1 MIETGNLSEFNEIR
15 KRDISSCNDAE
26 IVAIL
31 SEKKNSFPNIY
42 SLLTETTK
50 FYTENFSDLQKY
62 IKREK
67 RLVVFETPSRV
78 SMTHEYTIEGAGNI
92 SQGFYFLFNTRERL
106 SWLKIFLEEKRVSIA
121 SRAKVVSLL
130 MKKLDTELG
139 NFAAVLHISPIDA
152 AMRLYE
158 ASDGKPCFIEFNN
171 KEYKGQQSL
180 LLSITFFD
188 SIRNK
193 VSHYRK
199 RCLSPLREKQIKYN
213 YSIISGDANAW
224 VYFKSPTNFVLSI
237 SHSAEEG
244 EFEASP
250 SNDDEIKSL
259 VLTPKGERLSVDFI
273 ISIDVPTA
281 LKRWYKAMLYLA
293 CIGVLCGAVLCGLIM
308 YTSIPEKIIET
319 FNNCSY
325 AIIAA
330 LIATRGWLMSEEQV
344 MKNISNLYTY
354 IICILTVLIM
364 TLSFVPHTRSE
375 NTSKSQNTILD
386 NKNNEHSIAPDSV
399 AYNTHNNKKSN
410 IDDTLNN
417 TRKIKLKVYDLP
429 QMITPNESKS
439 LMPTKKKADVCDKI
453 NSSQDTISKKA
464 LPLHQSRN
472 STLRDTAEWCRN

>member
-193 VSHYRK
+193 VSQCRK
-199 RCLSPLREKQIKYN
+199 RWWSPLQEKEINYN
-213 YSIISGDANAW
+213 YSTISGNANAW
-224 VYFKSPTNFVLSI
+224 VYFKSPANFVLSV
-237 SHSAEEG
+237 SNNATYGQYES
-244 EFEASP
+244 SP
-250 SNDDEIKSL
+250 SNDDEITSL
-259 VLTPKGERLSVDFI
+259 VLTPKGEKLSIDFK
-273 ISIDVPTA
+273 ISIDVPNA
-281 LKRWYKAMLYLA
+281 LKRWYNVMLYLA
-293 CIGVLCGAVLCGLIM
+293 YLGVLCGLILVGDVLFG
-308 YTSIPEKIIET
+308 TVQNKIIET

-344 MKNISNLYTY
+344 MKKISNRYTY
-354 IICILTVLIM
+354 IICILIALIM
-364 TLSFVPHTRSE
+364 TISFVPHTSFD
-375 NTSKSQNTILD
+375 NTNEPIEMMLG
-386 NKNNEHSIAPDSV
+386 NKNNEHSISLDSV
-399 AYNTHNNKKSN
+399 DYNIHNNKKSN
-410 IDDTLNN
+410 TYDTLNHAKKKSPH
-417 TRKIKLKVYDLP
+417 TCDSL
-429 QMITPNESKS
+429 QMKTPNECNTP
-439 LMPTKKKADVCDKI
+439 MPVKKKAEVSGEI
-453 NSSQDTISKKA
+453 NSNQDTITKENDKG
-464 LPLHQSRN
+464 
-472 STLRDTAEWCRN
+472 TDV

>member
-15 KRDISSCNDAE
+15 KRDISSCNDTE

-31 SEKKNSFPNIY
+31 SENKNRFPNIY

-171 KEYKGQQSL
+171 IEYKGQQSL

-193 VSHYRK
+193 ILHR
-199 RCLSPLREKQIKYN
+199 RERWWSPLQEKQISYN
-213 YSIISGDANAW
+213 YSTISGTANAW
-224 VYFKSPTNFVLSI
+224 VYFKSPANFVLSV
-237 SHSAEEG
+237 SNNATDG
-244 EFEASP
+244 QYEASP
-250 SNDDEIKSL
+250 SNDDEITSL
-259 VLTPKGERLSVDFI
+259 VLTPKGEKLSIDFK
-273 ISIDVPTA
+273 ISINVPNA
-281 LKRWYKAMLYLA
+281 LNVWYNVMLYLA
-293 CIGVLCGAVLCGLIM
+293 YLGVLWGLVLVGNILCG
-308 YTSIPEKIIET
+308 SIQDKMIET

-344 MKNISNLYTY
+344 MKKISNHYTF
-354 IICILTVLIM
+354 IICILIAIIM
-364 TLSFVPHTRSE
+364 TLSFVQYQRSD
-375 NTSKSQNTILD
+375 NVIDQQNTTFE
-386 NKNNEHSIAPDSV
+386 NRNNDYLISSDSV
-399 AYNTHNNKKSN
+399 VYDIHNNVKSATN
-410 IDDTLNN
+410 DTLNN
-417 TRKIKLKVYDLP
+417 TRKIKSKANDSQ
-429 QMITPNESKS
+429 QMKKNNECKYQK
-439 LMPTKKKADVCDKI
+439 PAKKKAEDDMI
-453 NSSQDTISKKA
+453 NSNKDTLHISE
-464 LPLHQSRN
+464 N
-472 STLRDTAEWCRN
+472 N

>member
-15 KRDISSCNDAE
+15 KRNISSCNDAE

-31 SEKKNSFPNIY
+31 SEKKNSYPNIY

-78 SMTHEYTIEGAGNI
+78 SMTHEYTIEGAGNL

-193 VSHYRK
+193 ILHRGK
-199 RCLSPLREKQIKYN
+199 RCWSPLQEKQISYN
-213 YSIISGDANAW
+213 YSTISGTANAW
-224 VYFKSPTNFVLSI
+224 VYFKSPANFVLSVTNN
-237 SHSAEEG
+237 ATDGQYEV
-244 EFEASP
+244 SP
-250 SNDDEIKSL
+250 SNDDEITSL
-259 VLTPKGERLSVDFI
+259 VLTPKGEKLSIDFK
-273 ISIDVPTA
+273 ISINVPNA
-281 LKRWYKAMLYLA
+281 LNVWYNAMLYLA
-293 CIGVLCGAVLCGLIM
+293 YLGVLWGLVLVGNILCG
-308 YTSIPEKIIET
+308 SIQDKMIET

-344 MKNISNLYTY
+344 MKKISNHYTF
-354 IICILTVLIM
+354 IIWILIAIIM
-364 TLSFVPHTRSE
+364 IISFVPHTRPD
-375 NTSKSQNTILD
+375 NTNEPIETILD
-386 NKNNEHSIAPDSV
+386 NKNNEHSISPDSV
-399 AYNTHNNKKSN
+399 VYNIHNDKKSN
-410 IDDTLNN
+410 TNEIQNN
-417 TRKIKLKVYDLP
+417 ERNIEFNSYNLLKMKIS
-429 QMITPNESKS
+429 NECNIQIS
-439 LMPTKKKADVCDKI
+439 TNKK
-453 NSSQDTISKKA
+453 N
-464 LPLHQSRN
+464 
-472 STLRDTAEWCRN
+472 

>member
-26 IVAIL
+26 IVDIL
-31 SEKKNSFPNIY
+31 LEKKDSFPNIY

-193 VSHYRK
+193 ILHR
-199 RCLSPLREKQIKYN
+199 RERWWSPLQEKQISYN
-213 YSIISGDANAW
+213 YSTISGTANAW
-224 VYFKSPTNFVLSI
+224 VYFKSPANFVLSV
-237 SHSAEEG
+237 SNNATDG
-244 EFEASP
+244 QYEASP
-250 SNDDEIKSL
+250 SNDDEITSL
-259 VLTPKGERLSVDFI
+259 VLTPKGEKLSIDFK
-273 ISIDVPTA
+273 ISINVPNA
-281 LKRWYKAMLYLA
+281 LNVWYNVMLYLA
-293 CIGVLCGAVLCGLIM
+293 YLGVLWGLVLVGNILCGSIQDKMIESQSVSSRVVIPVFLPMM
-308 YTSIPEKIIET
+308 YVYLFP
-319 FNNCSY
+319 
-325 AIIAA
+325 
-330 LIATRGWLMSEEQV
+330 
-344 MKNISNLYTY
+344 
-354 IICILTVLIM
+354 
-364 TLSFVPHTRSE
+364 
-375 NTSKSQNTILD
+375 
-386 NKNNEHSIAPDSV
+386 APD
-399 AYNTHNNKKSN
+399 
-410 IDDTLNN
+410 L
-417 TRKIKLKVYDLP
+417 RKLSRC
-429 QMITPNESKS
+429 T
-439 LMPTKKKADVCDKI
+439 
-453 NSSQDTISKKA
+453 A
-464 LPLHQSRN
+464 LFF
-472 STLRDTAEWCRN
+472 

>member
-15 KRDISSCNDAE
+15 KRDISSCNDTE

-139 NFAAVLHISPIDA
+139 NFAAALHISPIDA

-193 VSHYRK
+193 ILHR
-199 RCLSPLREKQIKYN
+199 RERWWSPLQEKQISYN
-213 YSIISGDANAW
+213 YSTISGTANAW
-224 VYFKSPTNFVLSI
+224 VYFKSPANFVLSV
-237 SHSAEEG
+237 SNNATDGQYET
-244 EFEASP
+244 SP
-250 SNDDEIKSL
+250 SNDDEITSL
-259 VLTPKGERLSVDFI
+259 VLTPKGEKLSIDFK
-273 ISIDVPTA
+273 ISINVPNA
-281 LKRWYKAMLYLA
+281 LNVWYNVMLYLA
-293 CIGVLCGAVLCGLIM
+293 YLGVLWGIVLVGNILCG
-308 YTSIPEKIIET
+308 SIQDKMIET

-344 MKNISNLYTY
+344 MKKISNRYTF
-354 IICILTVLIM
+354 IICILIAIIM
-364 TLSFVPHTRSE
+364 TLSFVQYQRSD
-375 NTSKSQNTILD
+375 NVIDQQNTTFE
-386 NKNNEHSIAPDSV
+386 NRNNDYLISSDSV
-399 AYNTHNNKKSN
+399 VYDIHNNVKSATN
-410 IDDTLNN
+410 DTLNN
-417 TRKIKLKVYDLP
+417 TRKIKSKANDSL
-429 QMITPNESKS
+429 QMKKNNECKYQK
-439 LMPTKKKADVCDKI
+439 TAKKKAEDDMI
-453 NSSQDTISKKA
+453 NSNKDTLHISENK
-464 LPLHQSRN
+464 
-472 STLRDTAEWCRN
+472 

>member
-15 KRDISSCNDAE
+15 KRNISSCNDAE

-31 SEKKNSFPNIY
+31 SEKKNSYPNIY

-78 SMTHEYTIEGAGNI
+78 SMTHEYTIEGAGNL

-193 VSHYRK
+193 ILHRGK
-199 RCLSPLREKQIKYN
+199 RCWSPLQEKQISYN
-213 YSIISGDANAW
+213 YSTISGTANAW
-224 VYFKSPTNFVLSI
+224 VYFKSPANFVLSVTNN
-237 SHSAEEG
+237 ATDGQYEV
-244 EFEASP
+244 SP
-250 SNDDEIKSL
+250 SNDDEITSL
-259 VLTPKGERLSVDFI
+259 LLTPKGEKLSIDFK
-273 ISIDVPTA
+273 ISINVPNA
-281 LKRWYKAMLYLA
+281 LNVWYNAMLYLA
-293 CIGVLCGAVLCGLIM
+293 YLGVLWGLVLVGNILCG
-308 YTSIPEKIIET
+308 SIQDKMIET

-344 MKNISNLYTY
+344 MKKISNHYTF
-354 IICILTVLIM
+354 IIWILIAIIM
-364 TLSFVPHTRSE
+364 IISFVPHTRPD
-375 NTSKSQNTILD
+375 NTNEPIETILD
-386 NKNNEHSIAPDSV
+386 NKNNEHSISPDSV
-399 AYNTHNNKKSN
+399 VYNIHNDKKSN
-410 IDDTLNN
+410 TNEIQNN
-417 TRKIKLKVYDLP
+417 ERNIEFNSYNLLKMKIS
-429 QMITPNESKS
+429 NECNIQIS
-439 LMPTKKKADVCDKI
+439 TNKK
-453 NSSQDTISKKA
+453 N
-464 LPLHQSRN
+464 
-472 STLRDTAEWCRN
+472 

>member
-15 KRDISSCNDAE
+15 KCDISSCNDTE

-42 SLLTETTK
+42 FLLTETTK

-193 VSHYRK
+193 ILHR
-199 RCLSPLREKQIKYN
+199 RERWWSPLQEKQISYN
-213 YSIISGDANAW
+213 YSTISGTANAW
-224 VYFKSPTNFVLSI
+224 VYFKAPANFVLSV
-237 SHSAEEG
+237 SNNATDG
-244 EFEASP
+244 QYEASP
-250 SNDDEIKSL
+250 SNDDEITSL
-259 VLTPKGERLSVDFI
+259 VLTPKGEKLSIDFK
-273 ISIDVPTA
+273 ISINVPNA
-281 LKRWYKAMLYLA
+281 LNVWYNVMLYLA
-293 CIGVLCGAVLCGLIM
+293 YLGVLWGLVLVGNILCG
-308 YTSIPEKIIET
+308 SIQGKMIET

-344 MKNISNLYTY
+344 MKKISNLYTF
-354 IICILTVLIM
+354 IICILIVIIM
-364 TLSFVPHTRSE
+364 ALSFVQYQRSD
-375 NTSKSQNTILD
+375 NVIDQQNTTFE
-386 NKNNEHSIAPDSV
+386 KRNNDYLISSDSV
-399 AYNTHNNKKSN
+399 VYDIHNNVKSATN
-410 IDDTLNN
+410 DTLNN
-417 TRKIKLKVYDLP
+417 TRKIKSKANDSL
-429 QMITPNESKS
+429 QMKKNNECKYQK
-439 LMPTKKKADVCDKI
+439 PAKKKAEDDMI
-453 NSSQDTISKKA
+453 NSNKDTLHISENK
-464 LPLHQSRN
+464 
-472 STLRDTAEWCRN
+472 

>member
-15 KRDISSCNDAE
+15 KRDISSCNDTE

-42 SLLTETTK
+42 FLLTETTK

-130 MKKLDTELG
+130 MKKLDSELG
-139 NFAAVLHISPIDA
+139 DFAAVLHLSPIDA
-152 AMRLYE
+152 AVRLYE

-193 VSHYRK
+193 ILHR
-199 RCLSPLREKQIKYN
+199 RERWWSPLQEKQISYN
-213 YSIISGDANAW
+213 YSTISGTANAW
-224 VYFKSPTNFVLSI
+224 VYFKAPANFVLSV
-237 SHSAEEG
+237 SNNATDG
-244 EFEASP
+244 QYEASP
-250 SNDDEIKSL
+250 SNDDEITSL
-259 VLTPKGERLSVDFI
+259 VLTPKGEKLSIDFK
-273 ISIDVPTA
+273 ISINVPNA
-281 LKRWYKAMLYLA
+281 LNVWYNVMLYLA
-293 CIGVLCGAVLCGLIM
+293 YLGVLWGFVLVGNILCG
-308 YTSIPEKIIET
+308 SIQDKMIET

-344 MKNISNLYTY
+344 MKKISNHYTF
-354 IICILTVLIM
+354 IICILIAIIM
-364 TLSFVPHTRSE
+364 TLSFVQYQRSD
-375 NTSKSQNTILD
+375 NVIDQQNTTFE
-386 NKNNEHSIAPDSV
+386 NRNNDYLISSDSV
-399 AYNTHNNKKSN
+399 VYDIHNNVKSATN
-410 IDDTLNN
+410 DTLNN
-417 TRKIKLKVYDLP
+417 TRKIKSKANDSL
-429 QMITPNESKS
+429 QMKKNNECKYQK
-439 LMPTKKKADVCDKI
+439 TAKKKAEDDMI
-453 NSSQDTISKKA
+453 NSNKDTLHISENK
-464 LPLHQSRN
+464 
-472 STLRDTAEWCRN
+472 

>member
-15 KRDISSCNDAE
+15 KRDISSCNDTE

-193 VSHYRK
+193 ILHR
-199 RCLSPLREKQIKYN
+199 RERWWSPLQEKQISYN
-213 YSIISGDANAW
+213 YSTISGTANAW
-224 VYFKSPTNFVLSI
+224 VYFKSPANFVLSV
-237 SHSAEEG
+237 SNNATDG
-244 EFEASP
+244 QYEASP
-250 SNDDEIKSL
+250 SNDDEITSL
-259 VLTPKGERLSVDFI
+259 VLTPKGEKLSIDFK
-273 ISIDVPTA
+273 ISINVPNA
-281 LKRWYKAMLYLA
+281 LNVWYNVMLYLA
-293 CIGVLCGAVLCGLIM
+293 YLGVLCGLILVGNVLLG
-308 YTSIPEKIIET
+308 SVQDKIIET

-344 MKNISNLYTY
+344 MKKISNLYTF
-354 IICILTVLIM
+354 IICILIVIIM
-364 TLSFVPHTRSE
+364 ALSFVQYQRSD
-375 NTSKSQNTILD
+375 NVIDQQNTTFE
-386 NKNNEHSIAPDSV
+386 NRNNDYLISSDSV
-399 AYNTHNNKKSN
+399 VYDIHKNVKSATN
-410 IDDTLNN
+410 DTLNN
-417 TRKIKLKVYDLP
+417 TRKIKSKANDSL
-429 QMITPNESKS
+429 QMKKNNECKYQK
-439 LMPTKKKADVCDKI
+439 PAKKKAEDDMI
-453 NSSQDTISKKA
+453 NSNKDTLHISENK
-464 LPLHQSRN
+464 
-472 STLRDTAEWCRN
+472 

>member
-15 KRDISSCNDAE
+15 KRDISSCNDTE

-42 SLLTETTK
+42 FLLTETTK

-130 MKKLDTELG
+130 MKKLDSELG
-139 NFAAVLHISPIDA
+139 DFAAVLHLSPIDA
-152 AMRLYE
+152 AVRLYE

-193 VSHYRK
+193 ILHR
-199 RCLSPLREKQIKYN
+199 RERWWSPLQEKQISYN
-213 YSIISGDANAW
+213 YSTISGTANAW
-224 VYFKSPTNFVLSI
+224 VYFKSPANFVLSV
-237 SHSAEEG
+237 SNNATDG
-244 EFEASP
+244 QYEASP
-250 SNDDEIKSL
+250 SNDDEITSL
-259 VLTPKGERLSVDFI
+259 VLTPKGEKLSIDFK
-273 ISIDVPTA
+273 ISINVPNA
-281 LKRWYKAMLYLA
+281 LNVWYNVMLYLA
-293 CIGVLCGAVLCGLIM
+293 YLGVLWGFVLVGNILCG
-308 YTSIPEKIIET
+308 SIQDKMIET

-344 MKNISNLYTY
+344 MKKISNHYTF
-354 IICILTVLIM
+354 IICILIAIIM
-364 TLSFVPHTRSE
+364 TLSFVQYQRSD
-375 NTSKSQNTILD
+375 NVIDQQNTTFE
-386 NKNNEHSIAPDSV
+386 NRNNDYLISSDSV
-399 AYNTHNNKKSN
+399 VYDIHNNVKSATN
-410 IDDTLNN
+410 DTLNN
-417 TRKIKLKVYDLP
+417 TRKIKSKANDSL
-429 QMITPNESKS
+429 QMKKNNECKYQK
-439 LMPTKKKADVCDKI
+439 TAKKKAEDDMI
-453 NSSQDTISKKA
+453 NSNKDTLHISENK
-464 LPLHQSRN
+464 
-472 STLRDTAEWCRN
+472 

>member
-1 MIETGNLSEFNEIR
+1 MIETGNLSEFNDAR
-15 KRDISSCNDAE
+15 KRNIFSCNDAE

-31 SEKKNSFPNIY
+31 SENRDRFPNIY

-50 FYTENFSDLQKY
+50 FYAENFSDLQKH
-62 IKREK
+62 IIREK

-78 SMTHEYTIEGAGNI
+78 SMTHEYTIEGAGNL

-106 SWLKIFLEEKRVSIA
+106 SWLKIFLEDKRVSIA

-193 VSHYRK
+193 ILHRK
-199 RCLSPLREKQIKYN
+199 ERWWSPLQEKQISYN
-213 YSIISGDANAW
+213 YSTISGTTNAW
-224 VYFKSPTNFVLSI
+224 VYFKAPANFVLSV
-237 SHSAEEG
+237 SNNATDGQYETS
-244 EFEASP
+244 S
-250 SNDDEIKSL
+250 SNDDEITSL
-259 VLTPKGERLSVDFI
+259 VLTPKGEKLSIDFK
-273 ISIDVPTA
+273 ISINVPNA
-281 LKRWYKAMLYLA
+281 LNVWYNVMLYLA
-293 CIGVLCGAVLCGLIM
+293 YLGVLWGLVLVGNILCG
-308 YTSIPEKIIET
+308 SIQDKMIET

-344 MKNISNLYTY
+344 MKKISNRYTF
-354 IICILTVLIM
+354 IICILIAIIM
-364 TLSFVPHTRSE
+364 TLSFVQYQRSD
-375 NTSKSQNTILD
+375 NVIDQQNTTFE
-386 NKNNEHSIAPDSV
+386 NRNNDYLISSDSV
-399 AYNTHNNKKSN
+399 VYDIHNNVKSATN
-410 IDDTLNN
+410 DTLNN
-417 TRKIKLKVYDLP
+417 TRKIKSKANDSL
-429 QMITPNESKS
+429 QMKKNNECKYQK
-439 LMPTKKKADVCDKI
+439 PAKKKAEDDMI
-453 NSSQDTISKKA
+453 NSNKDTLHISENK
-464 LPLHQSRN
+464 
-472 STLRDTAEWCRN
+472 